1 LFEGTL
7 VWKKHGLTGRWT
19 NIKSTTIRFILMV
32 SPTRVRRG
40 ERCLDE
46 ERGGERGGLL
56 RPLVMCLVGNV
67 VAQLHLE
74 RGVEELAV

>member
-1 LFEGTL
+1 
-7 VWKKHGLTGRWT
+7 
-19 NIKSTTIRFILMV
+19 MV

-40 ERCLDE
+40 ERLLLNKLDKLDKLDKE
-46 ERGGERGGLL
+46 GSGGGRGGGRGGLL
-56 RPLVMCLVGNV
+56 RPLVVRLVGNV